1 MDPRTSS
8 PYLLF
13 VIERPPGV
21 PFQKIQFGT
30 DRAAGVLFYLT
41 PGAAYRENLGPL
53 RSLILRLS
61 VTGFFKIFD
70 SVSHVHF
77 DSDCKCSEVTPPL
90 SVKI

>member
-1 MDPRTSS
+1 
-8 PYLLF
+8 

-53 RSLILRLS
+53 RSLILC
-61 VTGFFKIFD
+61 V
-70 SVSHVHF
+70 SVS
-77 DSDCKCSEVTPPL
+77 PL
-90 SVKI
+90 